1 MKESAEKLGIT
12 DDYLLDKLKTGLELS
27 IPDQKKL
34 KKMEERDRIEMIK
47 QINVKAGVSCISE
60 LNKMLGKYAPEK
72 IQTSQDDAQFKEMLE
87 KHKKEC

>member
-1 MKESAEKLGIT
+1 MKEAAEKLGIN
-12 DDYLLDKLKTGLELS
+12 DDYLLDKLKKGLELS
-27 IPDQKKL
+27 IPDQRKL
-34 KKMEERDRIEMIK
+34 KKIEERERIEMIK

-72 IQTSQDDAQFKEMLE
+72 IQTSQDDDQFKAMLE